1 MPTASLAL
9 TLPLAAVL
17 LVVAGLAGSMG
28 LRARSGSLISISAML
43 AVNRV
48 SSRSAM

>member
-17 LVVAGLAGSMG
+17 LVVGYRLLKRTARFALHVDMVLA
-28 LRARSGSLISISAML
+28 LL
-43 AVNRV
+43 ACAELLGWIRW
-48 SSRSAM
+48 